1 MSLVKTSRTK
11 KYPQLISTF
20 IFEFKKRQKDLKI
33 VLIKLGEHLLH
44 KTSLIS

>member
-20 IFEFKKRQKDLKI
+20 IFEFKETKRLKNC
-33 VLIKLGEHLLH
+33 VN
-44 KTSLIS
+44 KTRRAFVAQD